1 MFGYQLPDPGIN
13 FASAGICSIIIFSVF
28 IRMSF
33 AYTQKRAH
41 KQYSQG
47 KQQAPS
53 IPAFTSLS
61 KVLFV
66 TSMLVC
72 LISYWF
78 ASLVFLQI
86 KPPPAIQLLGASLV
100 LYGSIR
106 LESAFSSLGNNYS
119 PLFEA
124 YIPFQIITQG
134 AYRRIRHPIYLYNL
148 FVSFGLAIS
157 SGSALVAINACIGLV
172 FVLKAIRLEEVYL
185 MQHFSEYSV
194 YQKHS
199 WRLIPYIY

>member
-1 MFGYQLPDPGIN
+1 MFSYQLPDSGVN
-13 FASAGICSIIIFSVF
+13 FANAGICSIIIISVF

-41 KQYSQG
+41 KQYSRG
-47 KQQAPS
+47 KQPAPS
-53 IPAFTSLS
+53 IPAFSRLS
-61 KVLFV
+61 KALFV
-66 TSMLVC
+66 SSMLVC
-72 LISYWF
+72 LMSYWF
-78 ASLVFLQI
+78 SSIVFLQI
-86 KPPPAIQLLGASLV
+86 KPSPAIQLLGASCV

-106 LESAFSSLGNNYS
+106 LECAFSSLGNNYS

-124 YIPFQIITQG
+124 YMPFQLITQG
-134 AYRRIRHPIYLYNL
+134 AYRRIRHPVYLYNL

-157 SGSALVAINACIGLV
+157 SGSALVAINAGIGLV

-185 MQHFSEYSV
+185 VEHFSEYSD

-199 WRLIPYIY
+199 WRLIPYVY

>member
-13 FASAGICSIIIFSVF
+13 FASAGICSLIIFSVF

-33 AYTQKRAH
+33 AYTQKRAN
-41 KQYSQG
+41 KQYSLG
-47 KQQAPS
+47 KRQAPS
-53 IPAFTSLS
+53 IPFFTRLS
-61 KVLFV
+61 KILFV

-78 ASLVFLQI
+78 SFPVFLQI
-86 KPPPAIQLLGASLV
+86 KPSAAIQLLGAGCV

-106 LESAFSSLGNNYS
+106 LESAFCSLGNNYS

-134 AYRRIRHPIYLYNL
+134 AYRNIRHPVYLYNL

-185 MQHFSEYSV
+185 VEHFSEYSD

-199 WRLIPYIY
+199 WRLIPYVY